1 MSHYYNNDHGP
12 RLVFAK
18 EGGEGLH
25 SLKLSQKM
33 SSWHH
38 KKLHRSRCK
47 LFEDNWSS
55 STRCCKIIT
64 FSQKKEICNLTIF
77 PSFFRNY
84 LLQCKSS
91 ELWSATPCVPLS
103 FLIKRS
109 LSKNQEVHYSPDISC
124 GDCEQKH
131 WELQQRRSPC
141 GGGPFGRL
149 MATWPLGHFSW
160 KANHSDKHEDK
171 LFLYK

>member
-1 MSHYYNNDHGP
+1 MIMDLGYF
-12 RLVFAK
+12 LLKK
-18 EGGEGLH
+18 EDY

-64 FSQKKEICNLTIF
+64 FSQKRNLQF
-77 PSFFRNY
+77 NHFSKYRNY

-109 LSKNQEVHYSPDISC
+109 LSKNPEVHYSPDISC

-141 GGGPFGRL
+141 GGPFGRL

-171 LFLYK
+171 LFLYQ